1 MRLWGWLQ
9 KRCALRA
16 WYYVLPGVKCIVS
29 GESVLCVCIGECG
42 AILPIRAIGVAQ
54 RQTRRGEC
62 GPRPPRDGGGRG
74 PHGQDVMRA
83 SRFPETMLSRFAP
96 PATIIYRPGLPAAA
110 RAADHHLINTP

>member
-42 AILPIRAIGVAQ
+42 AIADS
-54 RQTRRGEC
+54 
-62 GPRPPRDGGGRG
+62 RDWRSSEDR
-74 PHGQDVMRA
+74 HVEENVDLVR
-83 SRFPETMLSRFAP
+83 
-96 PATIIYRPGLPAAA
+96 PATV
-110 RAADHHLINTP
+110 ADVDHTVRT

>member
-54 RQTRRGEC
+54 RTDTSRRMWTSSAPRRWRTWTTRSG
-62 GPRPPRDGGGRG
+62 RDE
-74 PHGQDVMRA
+74 
-83 SRFPETMLSRFAP
+83 SLS
-96 PATIIYRPGLPAAA
+96 IS
-110 RAADHHLINTP
+110 